1 MSDSIPSWQ
10 CAICQAYNS
19 FGSAACN
26 QCEEQRPPANAIH
39 FEDIEP
45 QSPLGLE
52 LLELSTPS
60 AAKRGK
66 RPSKPQKGASEK
78 APKLTEEQDLEEKF
92 YRYWLGSD
100 TGYELTRQH
109 RGIFKHVNKRGK
121 LIMTNHRFDFALPA
135 LKLAIEVQGGIFS
148 RGRHVRPQGYH
159 DDRAKMRKAQAQG
172 WVVFEFTTL
181 DIKDNN
187 LHNVVHEILAEVKTL
202 ETIYVE
208 KRKAA

>member
-1 MSDSIPSWQ
+1 MSDSIPMWT
-10 CAICQAYNS
+10 CPIC
-19 FGSAACN
+19 
-26 QCEEQRPPANAIH
+26 EDLNAIGLDKCRCGELRPAA
-39 FEDIEP
+39 FSIQFIEP

>member
-1 MSDSIPSWQ
+1 MDDIPMWT
-10 CAICQAYNS
+10 CPICEDLNAIGLDKCRC
-19 FGSAACN
+19 G
-26 QCEEQRPPANAIH
+26 EQRPAAFSIK
-39 FEDIEP
+39 FIEP

>member
-1 MSDSIPSWQ
+1 MSEATLAVWLCLD
-10 CAICQAYNS
+10 CVLYNS
-19 FGSAACN
+19 VEHHTACYKCGKARGDTFN
-26 QCEEQRPPANAIH
+26 LQTIGIGTPAIK
-39 FEDIEP
+39 ELIEVMAREAKKARK
-45 QSPLGLE
+45 GVK
-52 LLELSTPS
+52 
-60 AAKRGK
+60 AAK
-66 RPSKPQKGASEK
+66 STT
-78 APKLTEEQDLEEKF
+78 PKLTEEQDLEEKF
-92 YRYWLGSD
+92 FRYWEASQ

-208 KRKAA
+208 QRRVAA